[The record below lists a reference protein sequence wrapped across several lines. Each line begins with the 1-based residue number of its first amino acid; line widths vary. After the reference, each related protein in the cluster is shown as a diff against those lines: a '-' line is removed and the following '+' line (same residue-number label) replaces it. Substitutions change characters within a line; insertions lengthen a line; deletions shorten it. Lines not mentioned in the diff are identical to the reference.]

1 MAELSKRIDTWIAAK
16 ERGEKRVLVTAYD
29 HPFAKLAEEA
39 GVDGVLVGDS
49 LGMVVQGHRDTL
61 QVTLE
66 QMAYHTEM
74 VARACQRSLV
84 FADLPLGSYE
94 ESPAQCW
101 RSASTLLR
109 AGAEVIKWEGGL
121 EFREHLEFSAARGLN
136 VCVHLGLTPQRLRQW
151 GGFQRQATTPEAA
164 ERLEQEAVTL
174 AQSGARFLLLEAV
187 PAELAA
193 RISAQSP
200 IPVIGIGAGPDT
212 DAQVLVLHDVLGF
225 GKAPPFARAFVDG
238 AALLRTGLSDYVQA
252 VREQSFPGKA
262 GKR

>member
-1 MAELSKRIDTWIAAK
+1 MSKRIDTWNTAK
-16 ERGEKRVLVTAYD
+16 QRGEKRVLVTAYD
-29 HPFAKLAEEA
+29 YPFARLAEEA

-61 QVTLE
+61 QVSLE

-74 VARACQRSLV
+74 VARACTQSLV
-84 FADLPLGSYE
+84 FADLPLGTYE

-101 RSASTLLR
+101 RSATTLLR

-121 EFREHLEFSAARGLN
+121 EFKEHLEFCAARGLN

-151 GGFQRQATTPEAA
+151 GSFQRQGATPETA
-164 ERLEQEAVTL
+164 ERLVQEALAL

-187 PAELAA
+187 PADLAA
-193 RISAQSP
+193 RITQQSA

-212 DAQVLVLHDVLGF
+212 DAQVLVMHDVLGL

-238 AALLRTGLSDYVQA
+238 AALLRSGLADYTQA
-252 VREQSFPGKA
+252 VRDQSFPA
-262 GKR
+262 TSRKR

>member
-1 MAELSKRIDTWIAAK
+1 MSKRIDSWTSAK
-16 ERGEKRVLVTAYD
+16 LRGEKRVLVTAYD
-29 HPFAKLAEEA
+29 YPFARLAEEA
-39 GVDGVLVGDS
+39 GIDGVLVGDS

-74 VARACQRSLV
+74 VARACSHTLV

-121 EFREHLEFSAARGLN
+121 EFREHLEFCAARGLN

-151 GGFQRQATTPEAA
+151 GSFQRQGTTPEGAD
-164 ERLEQEAVTL
+164 RLAKEALTL

-187 PAELAA
+187 PADLAA
-193 RISAQSP
+193 QISAESP
-200 IPVIGIGAGPDT
+200 IPVIGIGAGPST

-238 AALLRTGLSDYVQA
+238 ADLLRRGLADYAQA
-252 VREQSFPGKA
+252 VREQHFPTA
-262 GKR
+262 TRKR

>member
-1 MAELSKRIDTWIAAK
+1 MSKRIDSWTSAK
-16 ERGEKRVLVTAYD
+16 LRGEKRVLVTAYD
-29 HPFAKLAEEA
+29 YPFARLAEEA
-39 GVDGVLVGDS
+39 GIDGVLVGDS

-74 VARACQRSLV
+74 VARACSHTLV

-121 EFREHLEFSAARGLN
+121 EFREHLEFCAARGLN

-151 GGFQRQATTPEAA
+151 GGFQRQGTTPEAA
-164 ERLEQEAVTL
+164 DRLAKEALTL

-187 PAELAA
+187 PADLAA
-193 RISAQSP
+193 QISAESP
-200 IPVIGIGAGPDT
+200 IPVIGIGAGPST

-238 AALLRTGLSDYVQA
+238 ADLLRRGLADYAQA
-252 VREQSFPGKA
+252 VREQHFPTA
-262 GKR
+262 TRKR